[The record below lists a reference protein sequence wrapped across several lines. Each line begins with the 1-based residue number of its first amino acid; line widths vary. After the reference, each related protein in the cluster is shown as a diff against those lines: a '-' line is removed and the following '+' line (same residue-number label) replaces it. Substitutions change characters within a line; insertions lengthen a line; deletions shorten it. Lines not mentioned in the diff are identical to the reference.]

1 LKSEAEALK
10 QLEPIARDMSSEAVE
25 LAHKIMPIL
34 AGREPMV
41 QSAALADLVSMHL
54 AGMFASNHKGKVDAR
69 ETRRMREGMFQLFC
83 KAVWSLVPVNE
94 ERTRAMLEEKRR
106 NGELKG

>member
-1 LKSEAEALK
+1 LKSEAEVLK
-10 QLEPIARDMSSEAVE
+10 QLQPIASEMSTEAME
-25 LAHKIMPIL
+25 LAHQIMPLL

-54 AGMFASNHKGKVDAR
+54 AGMFASNNKGKVDER
-69 ETRRMREGMFQLFC
+69 ETRKMREGMFQLFC

-94 ERTRAMLEEKRR
+94 ERTRELLKEKMDGRA
-106 NGELKG
+106 

>member
-10 QLEPIARDMSSEAVE
+10 ELEPLAREMSDEAVQ
-25 LAHKIMPIL
+25 LAREIMPIL
-34 AGREPMV
+34 AGKDPMV

-54 AGMFASNHKGKVDAR
+54 AGMFASNHKGKVDDR

-94 ERTRAMLEEKRR
+94 ERTRAMLKEKMEH
-106 NGELKG
+106 G